1 MPGTGLL
8 RHGNGPLRFGLGL
21 LQFFLQG
28 SQLGFIFGLLLLT
41 CLGQL
46 IAGLLHGCLQAF
58 LITGSLTHGLFVL
71 AAGLFLFADA
81 FTDGPLLFP
90 FLLAQHHQCHGPAK
104 LLQTGIPV
112 RRGYPCVTEGLPVQV
127 HQREGI
133 FDLLL
138 QLAQIVR
145 LDSGQRAVRLA
156 VESIDDKGHGRLAPV
171 FFHVVT
177 FRGRALFD
185 HGLGPCPGFLVFLAC
200 LRKAEMLRQIIEDG
214 L

>member
-1 MPGTGLL
+1 M
-8 RHGNGPLRFGLGL
+8 
-21 LQFFLQG
+21 
-28 SQLGFIFGLLLLT
+28 
-41 CLGQL
+41 
-46 IAGLLHGCLQAF
+46 
-58 LITGSLTHGLFVL
+58 
-71 AAGLFLFADA
+71 
-81 FTDGPLLFP
+81 
-90 FLLAQHHQCHGPAK
+90 
-104 LLQTGIPV
+104 
-112 RRGYPCVTEGLPVQV
+112 PVQV
-127 HQREGI
+127 HQCEGI

-185 HGLGPCPGFLVFLAC
+185 HGLGPRLGFLVFLAC